1 MEDVRRWAQ
10 AAVEGRPGKAGAL
23 GRKPVL
29 HALLHCMVL
38 SQWRIEVSCLGQR
51 KKGKRCHRR
60 RTHEKQQAPRTHP
73 VSRNELREFK
83 VEQRR
88 SNLIWGVRER
98 FGLETTRPKGPNY
111 GSKKCLDF
119 SD

>member
-1 MEDVRRWAQ
+1 MEDVRRWTQ
-10 AAVEGRPGKAGAL
+10 AAVEDRLGEAGAL

-38 SQWRIEVSCLGQR
+38 SQRRIEVSCLGQGR
-51 KKGKRCHRR
+51 QGKRCHRR
-60 RTHEKQQAPRTHP
+60 RTHEEQQVPRTHP

-88 SNLIWGVRER
+88 SNLIWAFAKR
-98 FGLETTRPKGPNY
+98 FGLETTRPKGPHY
-111 GSKKCLDF
+111 GSK
-119 SD
+119 